1 MYVRTWDLLI
11 GGDPFLGNGV
21 CHNGLTT
28 DGGLEDGLCRCLC
41 LCETAFF
48 FGGNGGLFVSFEV
61 FDDVG
66 GNAAGG
72 TATHCYLLVVVVS
85 GKSCVCLCID
95 GKEERGM
102 SE

>member
-1 MYVRTWDLLI
+1 MCSVDFLNVCVCVCMCVCVSVRTWDLFI

-21 CHNGLTT
+21 RHDGLTT
-28 DGGLEDGLCRCLC
+28 DGGLEDGLCLC

-48 FGGNGGLFVSFEV
+48 LGGNGSLFVSFEV

-72 TATHCYLLVVVVS
+72 TATHFLLLFWWLV
-85 GKSCVCLCID
+85 
-95 GKEERGM
+95 E
-102 SE
+102 